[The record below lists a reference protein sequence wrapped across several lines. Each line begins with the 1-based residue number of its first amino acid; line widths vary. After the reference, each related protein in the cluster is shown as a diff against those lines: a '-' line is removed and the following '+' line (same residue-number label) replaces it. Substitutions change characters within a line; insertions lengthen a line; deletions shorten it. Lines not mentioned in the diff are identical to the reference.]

1 MFNSD
6 RKFAVIEQQLDQLSV
21 ATQND
26 TVDLENRII
35 AVALQSKPSKPKL
48 LGVGEPR
55 RFSIGLIFPIAAC
68 VVLTAVLVWM
78 PNYQSA
84 PETPEV
90 VAFDELQLQ
99 EMWLLQDELLFDE
112 LNR

>member
-1 MFNSD
+1 MMFSLD
-6 RKFAVIEQQLDQLSV
+6 RKFAVIEQQLDQLSI

-35 AVALQSKPSKPKL
+35 AEALQSKPNKPKL
-48 LGVGEPR
+48 LKAGEPR

-68 VVLTAVLVWM
+68 MALMAVVVWM
-78 PNYQSA
+78 PYQSA
-84 PETPEV
+84 PKTPEI